1 MNLTKPSVQT
11 RTQVLVFVQ
20 KYLLGL
26 RKIKTLK
33 NDSKEEKIQRSLK
46 TSKLLGSVLGSRI
59 NIL

>member
-1 MNLTKPSVQT
+1 M
-11 RTQVLVFVQ
+11 FVQ

-26 RKIKTLK
+26 RKIETLK